1 MFHKGL
7 MVLCAVNE
15 TPLAGKGMN
24 EIIPAKNER
33 NYQTIALGNVSLNLK
48 SLNPRDILFQKS
60 NKLLLDRVQTNITPL
75 FQMEIQNV
83 VMN

>member
-33 NYQTIALGNVSLNLK
+33 NYQTIAFGNVSLNLK
-48 SLNPRDILFQKS
+48 SLNPRDINSK
-60 NKLLLDRVQTNITPL
+60 NPLLDRVQTNITPL